1 MTWVRRLR
9 TAVADHGR
17 LCVGI
22 DPHPG
27 LLDAWGLGDTIDG
40 LGSFAGACVEAFAGD
55 VGVVKPQ
62 VAFFERF
69 GSAGIAVLERTIG
82 DLRAAGTLVLSDAK
96 RGDIGTTLDAYASA
110 WLSPGSPLS
119 SDAVTLS
126 PYLGVGAL
134 APAIEL
140 AAEREGGVFVLA
152 RTSNV
157 DGAAVQTAAVQ
168 SAVESG
174 GASVAQHVVD
184 EAVRWN
190 SRLGDETVG
199 LVVGATRGHG
209 LDLTSFGGPVLAPG
223 LGAQGAT
230 PADLVGIFPGGR
242 ELLLPSSSR
251 DILRHGPVPMDLRD
265 AARRVRDEVERALL

>member
-1 MTWVRRLR
+1 MTWVQRLR
-9 TAVADHGR
+9 SAIAEHGR

-27 LLDAWGLGDTIDG
+27 LLDSWGCGDTVDG
-40 LGSFAGACVEAFAGD
+40 LRSFSDACVEAFAGE

-69 GSAGIAVLERTIG
+69 GSAGMAVLESVVR

-110 WLSPGSPLS
+110 WLSSKSPLS

-140 AAEREGGVFVLA
+140 AAARECGVFVLA
-152 RTSNV
+152 RTSNAE
-157 DGAAVQTAAVQ
+157 GAPIQTAAD
-168 SAVESG
+168 SSG
-174 GASVAQHVVD
+174 VSVAQHVVD
-184 EAVRWN
+184 EAVGWN
-190 SRLGDETVG
+190 GTVGDETVG

-209 LDLTSFGGPVLAPG
+209 LDLTSFGGPILAPG

-230 PADLVGIFPGGR
+230 AADLREIFPDSR

-251 DILRHGPVPMDLRD
+251 DILRRGPVPADLRD
-265 AARRVRDEVERALL
+265 AARRVRDDVEDALL

>member
-9 TAVADHGR
+9 GAVAEHGR

-27 LLDAWGLGDTIDG
+27 LLDAWGLGDTVDG
-40 LGSFAGACVEAFAGD
+40 LGSFSNACVEAFAGH
-55 VGVVKPQ
+55 VGIVKPQ

-69 GSAGIAVLERTIG
+69 GSAGIAVLERTIAG
-82 DLRAAGTLVLSDAK
+82 LRSAGTLVLSDAK

-110 WLSPGSPLS
+110 WLGSTSPLR

-134 APAIEL
+134 APAIER
-140 AAEREGGVFVLA
+140 AAAHQSGVFVLA
-152 RTSNV
+152 RTSNA
-157 DGAAVQTAAVQ
+157 DGTAVQTAVD
-168 SAVESG
+168 SG
-174 GASVAQHVVD
+174 GVSVAQHVVD
-184 EAVRWN
+184 EAARWN
-190 SRLGDETVG
+190 AGLGDETVG

-209 LDLTSFGGPVLAPG
+209 LDVTAFGGPILAPG

-230 PADLVGIFPGGR
+230 VLDLAEIFPDTR

-251 DILRHGPVPMDLRD
+251 DILRYGPATADLR
-265 AARRVRDEVERALL
+265 AAAHRVRDDVERALS